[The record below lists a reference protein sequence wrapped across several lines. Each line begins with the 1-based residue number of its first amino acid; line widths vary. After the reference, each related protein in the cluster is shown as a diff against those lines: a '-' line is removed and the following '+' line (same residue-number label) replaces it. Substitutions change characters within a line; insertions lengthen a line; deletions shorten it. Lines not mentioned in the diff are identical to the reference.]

1 MRRRPIIRFIAR
13 TAAYALGFLAAV
25 TVFYIWADPLKTLRS
40 YPEYYADR
48 EQVNA
53 GVVTLANFDR
63 HNASERYDSFI
74 IGNSLSQY
82 CYVDDWLPL
91 LPPGARPYH
100 LSSSSQTVFTTRR
113 FLEYAVERTDTVR
126 DVLIA
131 LDVYALSD
139 TTAGFHEY
147 YDTDPPAL
155 FPPLLRL
162 PAHVFHATHALNG
175 SVLFGWAVRELTG
188 RFPAQPHGYPRGL
201 RDVEYD
207 PVRNEIYWRQ
217 TERWLDTAP
226 ADSVAMLDRRGSFFP
241 RRRYHVWNEGISP
254 RVERELRELR
264 TTLDHSGADWRF
276 VLVPCTSYAVPSV
289 RDDSLMREIFGPRY
303 YNASTALTAERDDQ
317 RSYLDA
323 GHPRPR
329 IFREIMRM
337 AYGAR

>member
-1 MRRRPIIRFIAR
+1 MLRAG
-13 TAAYALGFLAAV
+13 AYALGFLAAV
-25 TVFYIWADPLKTLRS
+25 AVFYIWADPLKTLRS

-53 GVVTLANFDR
+53 GVVTLANFER
-63 HNASERYDSFI
+63 HNARERYDSFI

-82 CYVDDWLPL
+82 CYVADWLPL

-113 FLEYAVERTDTVR
+113 FLEYAASRADTVR
-126 DVLIA
+126 NVLIA
-131 LDVYALSD
+131 FDVYALSD

-147 YDTDPPAL
+147 YDTDPPEL

-162 PAHVFHATHALNG
+162 PAHLFHASHALNG
-175 SVLFGWAVRELTG
+175 GVLFGWAVRELTG

-201 RDVEYD
+201 RDVEYG
-207 PVRNEIYWRQ
+207 PVRNEIYWRD
-217 TERWLDTAP
+217 TEAWLDSAG
-226 ADSVAMLDRRGSFFP
+226 ADSVALLDGRGRLFP
-241 RRRYHVWNEGISP
+241 HRRYHVWSEGISP
-254 RVERELRELR
+254 RVERELHALR
-264 TTLDHSGADWRF
+264 ASLDRTGADWRL
-276 VLVPCTSYAVPSV
+276 VIVPCSSYAVPSA
-289 RDDSLMREIFGPRY
+289 RDDSIMRAVFGSRY
-303 YNASTALTAERDDQ
+303 YDASTALTDSRADM

-329 IFREIMRM
+329 IFREIMRL